1 MMKTLEIIVTITQDG
16 KLLVNSPVDLPV
28 GEYNAV
34 LVLEDQPI
42 RSSVQTSVQE
52 AQALLRKYIPASRKL
67 SQELIEERRL
77 ESLNE

>member
-1 MMKTLEIIVTITQDG
+1 MRALEIIVTITQDG
-16 KLLVNSPVDLPV
+16 KLLVNSPIDLPV

-42 RSSVQTSVQE
+42 SSSIQTSVQE
-52 AQALLRKYIPASRKL
+52 AQALLRKYIPASRRL

-77 ESLNE
+77 ESLSE

>member
-1 MMKTLEIIVTITQDG
+1 MRALEIIVTITQDG
-16 KLLVNSPVDLPV
+16 KLLVNSPIDLPV

-42 RSSVQTSVQE
+42 SSNIQTSVQE
-52 AQALLRKYIPASRKL
+52 AQALLRKYIPASRRL

-77 ESLNE
+77 ESLSE

>member
-1 MMKTLEIIVTITQDG
+1 MKTLEIIVTITQDG
-16 KLLVNSPVDLPV
+16 KLVVNSPIGLPV

-42 RSSVQTSVQE
+42 SSIQTSVQE
-52 AQALLRKYIPASRKL
+52 AQAILRKYIPASRNL

-77 ESLNE
+77 ESLTE

>member
-1 MMKTLEIIVTITQDG
+1 MKALEIIVTITQDG
-16 KLLVNSPVDLPV
+16 KLVVNSPIDLPV

-42 RSSVQTSVQE
+42 ISIQNSVQE
-52 AQALLRKYIPASRKL
+52 AQAILRKYIPASRNL

>member
-1 MMKTLEIIVTITQDG
+1 MRALEIIVTITQDG
-16 KLLVNSPVDLPV
+16 KLLVNSPIDLPV

-42 RSSVQTSVQE
+42 SSSIQTSVQE
-52 AQALLRKYIPASRKL
+52 AQALLRKYIPASRRL

-77 ESLNE
+77 ESWSE

>member
-1 MMKTLEIIVTITQDG
+1 MRGLEIIVTITQDG
-16 KLLVNSPVDLPV
+16 KLLVNSSIDLPV

-42 RSSVQTSVQE
+42 SSIQTSVQE
-52 AQALLRKYIPASRKL
+52 AQAILRKYIPASRNL

-77 ESLNE
+77 ESLSE

>member
-1 MMKTLEIIVTITQDG
+1 MKTVEIVVTITQDG
-16 KLLVNSPVDLPV
+16 KLLVNSPVNLPV

-42 RSSVQTSVQE
+42 RSSVQTSIQQ
-52 AQALLRKYIPASRKL
+52 AQALVRKYIPASRQI

-77 ESLNE
+77 ESLSE